1 MSAILEVDV
10 LLLAC
15 ELGRLPADRLNALKR
30 IAVKMESGFLDVD
43 DLAAMVGGIQDGV
56 RTYDEGLAVLAAA
69 H

>member
-1 MSAILEVDV
+1 MSASLDVDV

-15 ELGRLPADRLNALKR
+15 ELSRLPADRLNALKR